1 MGTAT
6 EAPQAP
12 ATFMERVKGLSKK
25 QLVKIA
31 DEEFQLH
38 VDKTI
43 SAATLRDT
51 LQRVHE
57 QRILSALERNEAAA
71 QVFLERDPE
80 EKLLKVTFHPLDF
93 PNNPLHFS
101 NDGGYGIRDR
111 KNPNRNPNGL
121 SKMPGF
127 FLIPGQQYFL
137 PLCIINILEKL
148 TFRDSRPEFD
158 TETGMISGNTPIIK
172 QRFSFIPVLSQETMK
187 ELGTRE
193 FTK

>member
-71 QVFLERDPE
+71 QVFLALR
-80 EKLLKVTFHPLDF
+80 
-93 PNNPLHFS
+93 
-101 NDGGYGIRDR
+101 
-111 KNPNRNPNGL
+111 
-121 SKMPGF
+121 
-127 FLIPGQQYFL
+127 
-137 PLCIINILEKL
+137 
-148 TFRDSRPEFD
+148 
-158 TETGMISGNTPIIK
+158 
-172 QRFSFIPVLSQETMK
+172 
-187 ELGTRE
+187 
-193 FTK
+193 